1 MKKMLSGRSHE
12 NEIKLRSYFW
22 AGAIITA
29 IVTIIMIILSTSQQL
44 QEQKEESLKRELFR
58 VLRTSEGLLKIW
70 KRDLGLH
77 QSMVASLPP
86 VRKLVESGKV
96 TPETKYVLDILRPW
110 SNVRNFKGY
119 ALLKAHPGDKF
130 SFIVKQEKVKRNF
143 FDRSEA
149 TIKEA
154 LTGKFSISRPLYY
167 SEEEVISI
175 SATPVR
181 NSAGDVIGVLAFE
194 INLRNKFSEIS
205 DLGRMG
211 QTGETYIFNDQGV
224 MITKSRFNDHFHSIS
239 LKEHPF
245 FKDMQKNIKDQKYYF
260 NVKGYHDY
268 RGIKVI
274 GAWAWDKDLNIGLIT
289 EIDSAEAYV
298 SANIIRRAVWIMIV
312 AVILVMT
319 IIFIMRE
326 VITRFKFKV
335 MDQKEQTRKELLSI
349 VSHDLKNPLNTLY
362 VANQLLLKSMPEG
375 DPIFKKQRDL
385 LEKSFRSA
393 DRMKRLISDLLDTSR
408 IEAGKLEMNLT
419 KCDPEII
426 LKQSHEQHEALA
438 NSKNINFVV
447 KIPSRLPLI
456 QADFERLL
464 QILSNIIG
472 NAIKYTPLGG
482 KIELT
487 AVEKEDCV
495 RFSVKDNGPGISEDD
510 QEHLFEAYW
519 RSKNNKAEFSTGLG
533 LNIAKDFVTAHGGSI
548 WVESQSGKGST
559 FYFTI
564 PIATTDSPS

>member
-1 MKKMLSGRSHE
+1 MKKMLSGQSHE

-22 AGAIITA
+22 AAAIITA
-29 IVTIIMIILSTSQQL
+29 IVTIIMIILSTSKQL
-44 QEQKEESLKRELFR
+44 QEQKEESLKRELSR

-70 KRDLGLH
+70 KRDLGMH

-86 VRKLVESGKV
+86 VKKLVETGKV
-96 TPETKYVLDILRPW
+96 TSETKDVLDILRPW

-119 ALLKAHPGDKF
+119 ALVKAGPGNKY
-130 SFIVKQEKVKRNF
+130 SFIVQQEEIKRNF
-143 FDRSEA
+143 FERSRE
-149 TIKEA
+149 TILEA
-154 LTGKFSISRPLYY
+154 LNGKFTISRPLYY
-167 SEEEVISI
+167 SEDEVISV

-181 NSAGDVIGVLAFE
+181 NATGEIIGVLAFE

-205 DLGRMG
+205 NLGKMG
-211 QTGETYIFNDQGV
+211 QSGETYIFNDQGD
-224 MITKSRFNDHFHSIS
+224 MITKSRFRDDPHSVS
-239 LKEHPF
+239 LKGHPF
-245 FKDMQKNIKDQKYYF
+245 FKDMQKQTETKKYYY
-260 NVKGYHDY
+260 NVKGYRDY
-268 RGIKVI
+268 RGVKVI

-298 SANIIRRAVWIMIV
+298 SANIIRRAVCIMIIV
-312 AVILVMT
+312 VILLMT
-319 IIFIMRE
+319 LIFIMRE
-326 VITRFKFKV
+326 IIIRFRFKV

-385 LEKSFRSA
+385 LEKSFRAA

-408 IEAGKLEMNLT
+408 IEAGKLEINLT

-426 LKQSHEQHEALA
+426 LKQTHDQHEALA
-438 NSKNINFVV
+438 NSKDINFEL
-447 KIPSRLPLI
+447 KIPARLPLI
-456 QADFERLL
+456 LADYDRLL
-464 QILSNIIG
+464 QIFSNIIG
-472 NAIKYTPLGG
+472 NAIKYTPNGG
-482 KIELT
+482 KIELA

-519 RSKNNKAEFSTGLG
+519 RSKNNKADFSTGLG
-533 LNIAKDFVTAHGGSI
+533 LNIAKDFVTALGGSI
-548 WVESQSGKGST
+548 WVESQLGKGST
-559 FYFTI
+559 FYFSI
-564 PIATTDSPS
+564 PIATTNSPS